1 MVLFKASLECL
12 DSTDQ
17 KNSAEPGDLGQV
29 PGLQEFLF
37 GPERKKLSVYRADR
51 WTSNRAFVFTARGTS
66 AERRRFTHFVPLT
79 LYPLD
84 LAHNLVVAHK
94 TCNMNKSDY
103 LPAVPHLERW
113 VQRNED
119 RCNHLTQLFN
129 EIGAIHNLP
138 ASLRVAHWAYEQ
150 AETDGA
156 DVWLKAKNLCVLD
169 PRWHELLIT
178 T

>member
-1 MVLFKASLECL
+1 MEGSI
-12 DSTDQ
+12 Q
-17 KNSAEPGDLGQV
+17 KESGETL
-29 PGLQEFLF
+29 
-37 GPERKKLSVYRADR
+37 
-51 WTSNRAFVFTARGTS
+51 
-66 AERRRFTHFVPLT
+66 RRFTIHALFPLSIFT
-79 LYPLD
+79 EPLQYPLD

-138 ASLRVAHWAYEQ
+138 ASLRVAHWAFEQ